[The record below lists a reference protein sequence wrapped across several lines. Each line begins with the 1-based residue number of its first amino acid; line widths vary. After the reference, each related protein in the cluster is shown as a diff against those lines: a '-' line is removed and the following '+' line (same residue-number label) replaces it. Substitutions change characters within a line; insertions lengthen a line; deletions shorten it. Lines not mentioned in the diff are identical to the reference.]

1 MIKILGTIRSQ
12 KQNWGG
18 YKYYYIIKTPY
29 GLCKINTDAWK
40 RTNQHS
46 IKTSINPTQY
56 FKYLAS
62 EKHNNKYNYSKVD
75 YINSQT
81 DIIVICPEHRY
92 EFKVRPDNHLNK
104 LSGCSLC
111 KNEITS
117 QRCKLSLE
125 YYIQRANQIHNN
137 KYDYSEF
144 KYINNSSKSKIICPI
159 HGMYEQTLNSHI
171 DQKQGCPFC
180 GYELIGHTKTKFQ
193 DSCTRN
199 NNSLGIFYIIK
210 CFDENEQFY
219 KVGITSLS
227 LSKRYTKT
235 NMPYKYKIIQ
245 ELNFNPNLVWNL
257 ELLIKRYIKNNNLI
271 YKPLLVFPGSSTECY
286 KLKRDIK

>member
-1 MIKILGTIRSQ
+1 MN
-12 KQNWGG
+12 KQN
-18 YKYYYIIKTPY
+18 
-29 GLCKINTDAWK
+29 LENFINK
-40 RTNQHS
+40 
-46 IKTSINPTQY
+46 
-56 FKYLAS
+56 
-62 EKHNNKYNYSKVD
+62 
-75 YINSQT
+75 
-81 DIIVICPEHRY
+81 
-92 EFKVRPDNHLNK
+92 
-104 LSGCSLC
+104 
-111 KNEITS
+111 
-117 QRCKLSLE
+117 
-125 YYIQRANQIHNN
+125 ANQIHNN

-159 HGMYEQTLNSHI
+159 HGMFEQTLNSHI

>member
-1 MIKILGTIRSQ
+1 M
-12 KQNWGG
+12 
-18 YKYYYIIKTPY
+18 
-29 GLCKINTDAWK
+29 D
-40 RTNQHS
+40 
-46 IKTSINPTQY
+46 
-56 FKYLAS
+56 
-62 EKHNNKYNYSKVD
+62 NYSKVD
-75 YINSQT
+75 YIDSQT
-81 DIIVICPEHRY
+81 DIIVICPKHRY

-159 HGMYEQTLNSHI
+159 HGMFEQTLNSHI

-210 CFDENEQFY
+210 CFNENEEFY
-219 KVGITSLS
+219 KIGITS
-227 LSKRYTKT
+227 KDTKNRFNT
-235 NMPYKYKIIQ
+235 NFKMPYDYIIVEEHKGSPNFIWKLEKKYHM
-245 ELNFNPNLVWNL
+245 LNNQFL
-257 ELLIKRYIKNNNLI
+257 
-271 YKPLLVFPGSSTECY
+271 YKPNISFSGSIYECFSKY
-286 KLKRDIK
+286 ISIDINSFIDEYTNDLEKF

>member
-40 RTNQHS
+40 RTNQYS
-46 IKTSINPTQY
+46 IKTSLNPTQY

-62 EKHNNKYNYSKVD
+62 EKHSNKYN
-75 YINSQT
+75 
-81 DIIVICPEHRY
+81 
-92 EFKVRPDNHLNK
+92 
-104 LSGCSLC
+104 
-111 KNEITS
+111 
-117 QRCKLSLE
+117 
-125 YYIQRANQIHNN
+125 
-137 KYDYSEF
+137 YSEF

-159 HGMYEQTLNSHI
+159 HGMFEQTLNSHI

-245 ELNFNPNLVWNL
+245 ELNFNPNLVWDL

-286 KLKRDIK
+286 KLKEI